1 MQEEIKSIL
10 GSSIT
15 VTRNHQTVTIPV
27 AHLDYTGDSTEY
39 VTWQVLTVK
48 PELFANDLVLFTV
61 YQVDIDV
68 YSKKNYLDIVRKL
81 KKMMKE
87 HDFIWVDDSPEQHER
102 DTGFFHLTMTFEKE
116 RMEEEWQ
123 E

>member
-1 MQEEIKSIL
+1 MQEEIKRIL
-10 GSSIT
+10 DTSIT

-27 AHLDYTGDSTEY
+27 AHLEYTGDSTEY
-39 VTWQVLTVK
+39 VTWQVLTGK
-48 PELFANDLVLFTV
+48 PELFGNDTVLFSV
-61 YQVDIDV
+61 YQIDIDV

-87 HDFIWVDDSPEQHER
+87 NDFIWVDDSPEQYEK
-102 DTGFFHLTMTFEKE
+102 DTGYFHQTLTFEKE